1 VRAKAGLN
9 RRIAAAGWSTLIRRT
24 THKAAASAGCQV
36 VLVDARHTS
45 RRCSACNH
53 LDPGNR
59 TSQATFRCLACGH
72 ADNADINA
80 AKNILAAGLT
90 ATARGGRPEVRAPD
104 EARTTRREAA

>member
-1 VRAKAGLN
+1 MRAKAGLN

-24 THKAAASAGCQV
+24 TQKAAAS
-36 VLVDARHTS
+36 
-45 RRCSACNH
+45 
-53 LDPGNR
+53 PGNR

-104 EARTTRREAA
+104 EARTTGREAA